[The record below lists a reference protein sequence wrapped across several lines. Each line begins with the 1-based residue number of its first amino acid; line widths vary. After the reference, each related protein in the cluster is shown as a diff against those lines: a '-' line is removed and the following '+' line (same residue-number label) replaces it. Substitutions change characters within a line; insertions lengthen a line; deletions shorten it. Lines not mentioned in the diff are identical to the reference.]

1 MAAGNFPQGICTR
14 AMIPESLLKRIR
26 RIEIRARRLVNDVFA
41 GEYRSAFRGRGVEFQ
56 DVRDY
61 YPGDDV
67 RTIDWNVTARARKPY
82 VRRYQEERELTVVF
96 LVDASRSVQFGS
108 GELLKGEVAAEIC
121 AVLALSAI
129 RNNDKVGL
137 LMFTDRVERY
147 MPPSKGRSQVLRVI
161 REVLAF
167 EPGHVRT
174 DIAAALEYAGRV
186 LVRRAVVFVISD
198 FLDGGFERA
207 LNILNRKHDVIAVD
221 ITDPRE
227 EQLVGV
233 GLLELEDAETGRRM
247 TLDTGWRKPQESLA
261 SAGHQRSASLRRRLG
276 RLDVDFIPIN
286 AAESYV
292 EPLVKFFATRA
303 KRLR

>member
-1 MAAGNFPQGICTR
+1 
-14 AMIPESLLKRIR
+14 MIPASLLQRIR

-108 GELLKGEVAAEIC
+108 GDLLKGEVAAEIC

-147 MPPSKGRSQVLRVI
+147 IPPNKGRSQVLRVI

-167 EPGHVRT
+167 EPEHRGT
-174 DIAAALEYAGRV
+174 EIAAALEYAGRV

-198 FLDGGFERA
+198 FLDEGYERA

-227 EQLVGV
+227 EELVGV
-233 GLLELEDAETGRRM
+233 GLLELEDAETGRRV
-247 TLDTGWRKPQESLA
+247 TVDTGWREPQDSLL
-261 SAGHQRSASLRRRLG
+261 SAGQKRSAALRRRLG
-276 RLDVDFIPIN
+276 RLDVDLIPIN
-286 AAESYV
+286 AADSYV
-292 EPLVKFFATRA
+292 EPLVGFFATRA

>member
-1 MAAGNFPQGICTR
+1 
-14 AMIPESLLKRIR
+14 MISAQLLERIH

-61 YPGDDV
+61 YPGDDI

-96 LVDASRSVQFGS
+96 LVDASRSVRFGS

-137 LMFTDRVERY
+137 AVFTDRVEFM
-147 MPPSKGRSQVLRVI
+147 MPPAKGRMQVLRLI

-167 EPGHVRT
+167 QPQHRGTSIR
-174 DIAAALEYAGRV
+174 AALEWAGRA
-186 LVRRAVVFVISD
+186 LVRRAVVFLISD
-198 FLDGGFERA
+198 FLDDGYQHA
-207 LNILNRKHDVIAVD
+207 LNIVNRKHDVIAVN

-227 EQLVGV
+227 EELVGV
-233 GLLELEDAETGRRM
+233 GLLELEDAETGRRV
-247 TLDTGWRKPQESLA
+247 TINTASQRLPSRVVRREELCKELA
-261 SAGHQRSASLRRRLG
+261 
-276 RLDVDFIPIN
+276 RLDVDLVSIN
-286 AAESYV
+286 AAESYI
-292 EPLVKFFATRA
+292 EPLVRFFSTRA

>member
-1 MAAGNFPQGICTR
+1 
-14 AMIPESLLKRIR
+14 MIPTHLLDRIH

-96 LVDASRSVQFGS
+96 LVDASRSVHFGS

-137 LMFTDRVERY
+137 AVFTDRIEL
-147 MPPSKGRSQVLRVI
+147 MIPPAKGRTQVLRVI

-167 EPGHVRT
+167 TPQHKGT
-174 DIAAALEYAGRV
+174 QISSALEWAGRA
-186 LVRRAVVFVISD
+186 LARRAVIFLISD
-198 FLDGGFERA
+198 FLDTGYERA
-207 LNILNRKHDVIAVD
+207 LNIVNRKHDVIAVN
-221 ITDPRE
+221 IADPRE

-233 GLLELEDAETGRRM
+233 GLLELEDAETGRRV
-247 TLDTGWRKPQESLA
+247 TIDTGPRK
-261 SAGHQRSASLRRRLG
+261 LRRTHGADDLRRDLA
-276 RLDVDFIPIN
+276 RLDVDLVSIN

-292 EPLVKFFATRA
+292 EPLIRFFSTRA

>member
-1 MAAGNFPQGICTR
+1 
-14 AMIPESLLKRIR
+14 MIPASLLKRIR

-167 EPGHVRT
+167 EPEHPGT
-174 DIAAALEYAGRV
+174 DITAALEYAGRV

-198 FLDGGFERA
+198 FLDEGYERA

-227 EQLVGV
+227 EELVRV
-233 GLLELEDAETGRRM
+233 GLVELEDAETSRRL
-247 TLDTGWRKPQESLA
+247 TLDTGWGRPQESLA
-261 SAGHQRSASLRRRLG
+261 SAGQRRSVSLRRRLG
-276 RLDVDFIPIN
+276 RLDVDLIPIN

-292 EPLVKFFATRA
+292 EPLVEFFATRA

>member
-1 MAAGNFPQGICTR
+1 
-14 AMIPESLLKRIR
+14 MIPTHLLDRIH

-96 LVDASRSVQFGS
+96 LVDASRSVHFGS

-137 LMFTDRVERY
+137 AVFTDRIEL
-147 MPPSKGRSQVLRVI
+147 MIPPAKGRTQVLRVI

-167 EPGHVRT
+167 TPEHKGT
-174 DIAAALEYAGRV
+174 QISSALEWAGRA
-186 LVRRAVVFVISD
+186 LARRAVIFLISD
-198 FLDGGFERA
+198 FLDTGYERA
-207 LNILNRKHDVIAVD
+207 LNIVNRKHDVIAVN

-233 GLLELEDAETGRRM
+233 GLLELEDAETGRRV
-247 TLDTGWRKPQESLA
+247 TIDTSPHR
-261 SAGHQRSASLRRRLG
+261 LRRAHGADDLRRDLA
-276 RLDVDFIPIN
+276 RLDVDLVSIN

-292 EPLVKFFATRA
+292 EPLIRFFSTRA

>member
-1 MAAGNFPQGICTR
+1 
-14 AMIPESLLKRIR
+14 MIPAHLLNRIH

-56 DVRDY
+56 DVREY
-61 YPGDDV
+61 APGDDV
-67 RTIDWNVTARARKPY
+67 RTIDWNVTARTRKPY

-96 LVDASRSVQFGS
+96 LVDASRSTHFGS

-121 AVLALSAI
+121 AVLALSAV

-137 LMFTDRVERY
+137 VVFTDRVEC
-147 MPPSKGRSQVLRVI
+147 MIPPAKGRTQVLRVI

-167 EPGHVRT
+167 EPQHRGTRL
-174 DIAAALEYAGRV
+174 AAALEWAGRA
-186 LVRRAVVFVISD
+186 LARRAVVFLLSD
-198 FLDGGFERA
+198 FLDEGYERA
-207 LNILNRKHDVIAVD
+207 LSIVNRKHDVIAVN

-227 EQLVGV
+227 RELTGV
-233 GLLELEDAETGRRM
+233 GLLEVEDAETGRR
-247 TLDTGWRKPQESLA
+247 LIVDTGGRSRPVGGRLPSGPELGRALA
-261 SAGHQRSASLRRRLG
+261 
-276 RLDVDFIPIN
+276 RLDVDLIPVN

-292 EPLVKFFATRA
+292 EPLVRFFATRA

>member
-1 MAAGNFPQGICTR
+1 
-14 AMIPESLLKRIR
+14 MIPPQLLQRIR

-61 YPGDDV
+61 TPGDDI

-121 AVLALSAI
+121 AVLALSAV

-137 LMFTDRVERY
+137 VIFTDRIERY
-147 MPPSKGRSQVLRVI
+147 VPPTKGRTQVLRVI

-167 EPGHVRT
+167 EPQHPGT
-174 DIAAALEYAGRV
+174 DLGAALEFAGRV
-186 LVRRAVVFVISD
+186 LARRAVVFLISD
-198 FLDGGFERA
+198 FRDKGYERA
-207 LNILNRKHDVIAVD
+207 LNLINRKHDCIAVN

-227 EQLVGV
+227 EQLVKV
-233 GLLELEDAETGRRM
+233 GLLELEDAETGRRV
-247 TLDTGWRKPQESLA
+247 TLDTGWRAPWANLEAGADRRSSRLRKQLA
-261 SAGHQRSASLRRRLG
+261 
-276 RLDVDFIPIN
+276 RLDVDLIPIN

-292 EPLVKFFATRA
+292 EPLIRFFTTRA

>member
-1 MAAGNFPQGICTR
+1 
-14 AMIPESLLKRIR
+14 MIPASLLQRIR

-147 MPPSKGRSQVLRVI
+147 IPPSKGRSQVLRVI

-167 EPGHVRT
+167 EPEHRGT
-174 DIAAALEYAGRV
+174 EIAAALEYAGRV

-198 FLDGGFERA
+198 FLDEGYERA
-207 LNILNRKHDVIAVD
+207 LNVLNRKHDVIAVD

-227 EQLVGV
+227 GELVGV
-233 GLLELEDAETGRRM
+233 GLLELEDAETGRRV
-247 TLDTGWRKPQESLA
+247 TLDTGWREPQKSLL
-261 SAGHQRSASLRRRLG
+261 SAGQKRSAALRRRLG
-276 RLDVDFIPIN
+276 RLDVDLIPIN
-286 AAESYV
+286 AAHSYV
-292 EPLVKFFATRA
+292 EPLVEFFATRA

>member
-1 MAAGNFPQGICTR
+1 M
-14 AMIPESLLKRIR
+14 MIPAHLLERIR

-56 DVRDY
+56 DVREY
-61 YPGDDV
+61 YAGDDI

-96 LVDASRSVQFGS
+96 LVDASRSVHFGS
-108 GELLKGEVAAEIC
+108 GDLLKGEVAAEIC

-137 LMFTDRVERY
+137 VMFSDRVECTI
-147 MPPSKGRSQVLRVI
+147 PPSKGRTQVLRVI

-167 EPGHVRT
+167 QPEHTGT
-174 DIAAALEYAGRV
+174 NITAALEHAGRA
-186 LVRRAVVFVISD
+186 LARRAVVFLVSD
-198 FLDGGFERA
+198 FLDDGYDRA
-207 LNILNRKHDVIAVD
+207 LDIVNRKHDVIAVN

-227 EQLVGV
+227 EELVGV
-233 GLLELEDAETGRRM
+233 GLLELEDAESGRRLV
-247 TLDTGWRKPQESLA
+247 LDTGRSGTRRELSGTPGSEG
-261 SAGHQRSASLRRRLG
+261 AGLRRKLG
-276 RLDVDFIPIN
+276 RLDVDLISIN

-292 EPLVKFFATRA
+292 EPLVRFFSTRA

>member
-1 MAAGNFPQGICTR
+1 
-14 AMIPESLLKRIR
+14 MIPASLLQRIR

-147 MPPSKGRSQVLRVI
+147 IPPSKGRSQVLRVI

-167 EPGHVRT
+167 EPEHRGT
-174 DIAAALEYAGRV
+174 EIAAALEYAGRV

-198 FLDGGFERA
+198 FLDEGYERA
-207 LNILNRKHDVIAVD
+207 LNVLNRKHDVIAVD

-227 EQLVGV
+227 EELVGV
-233 GLLELEDAETGRRM
+233 GLLELEDAETGRRV
-247 TLDTGWRKPQESLA
+247 TLDTGWREPQKSLL
-261 SAGHQRSASLRRRLG
+261 SAGQKRSAALRRRLG
-276 RLDVDFIPIN
+276 RLDVDLIPIN
-286 AAESYV
+286 AAHSYV
-292 EPLVKFFATRA
+292 EPLVEFFATRA

>member
-1 MAAGNFPQGICTR
+1 
-14 AMIPESLLKRIR
+14 MIPSHLLERIHH
-26 RIEIRARRLVNDVFA
+26 IEIRARRLVNDMFA

-61 YPGDDV
+61 HPGDDI

-96 LVDASRSVQFGS
+96 LVDASRSVHFGS

-137 LMFTDRVERY
+137 VVFTDRIEL
-147 MPPSKGRSQVLRVI
+147 MIPPAKGRTQVLRVI

-167 EPGHVRT
+167 EPQHRGT
-174 DIAAALEYAGRV
+174 KIASALEWAGRA
-186 LVRRAVVFVISD
+186 LVRRAVIFLISD
-198 FLDGGFERA
+198 FLDEDYEHA
-207 LNILNRKHDVIAVD
+207 LNIVNRKHDVIAVN

-227 EQLVGV
+227 EELVGV
-233 GLLELEDAETGRRM
+233 GLLELEDAETGRRVV
-247 TLDTGWRKPQESLA
+247 LDTRPRALPGA
-261 SAGHQRSASLRRRLG
+261 SRSEELRRELA
-276 RLDVDFIPIN
+276 RLDVDLIPVN
-286 AAESYV
+286 AAESYI
-292 EPLVKFFATRA
+292 EPLIRFFTTRA

>member
-1 MAAGNFPQGICTR
+1 
-14 AMIPESLLKRIR
+14 MIPASLLKRIR

-56 DVRDY
+56 DVRQY

-147 MPPSKGRSQVLRVI
+147 IPPSKGRSQVLRVI

-167 EPGHVRT
+167 EPEHTGT

-198 FLDGGFERA
+198 FLDEGYERA

-227 EQLVGV
+227 EELVGV

-247 TLDTGWRKPQESLA
+247 TLDTGWRKPQESL
-261 SAGHQRSASLRRRLG
+261 SAAGQRRATALRRRLG
-276 RLDVDFIPIN
+276 RLDVDLIPIS

-292 EPLVKFFATRA
+292 EPLVRFFVTRA

>member
-1 MAAGNFPQGICTR
+1 
-14 AMIPESLLKRIR
+14 MIPPHLLERIR

-61 YPGDDV
+61 YPGDDI

-96 LVDASRSVQFGS
+96 LMDASRSVHFGS

-121 AVLALSAI
+121 AVLALSAV

-137 LMFTDRVERY
+137 VAFTDRVEQTI
-147 MPPSKGRSQVLRVI
+147 PPGKGRTQVLRVI
-161 REVLAF
+161 RDVLAF
-167 EPGHVRT
+167 EPQHTGT
-174 DIAAALEYAGRV
+174 NITAALEHVGRAQA
-186 LVRRAVVFVISD
+186 RRAVVFLISD
-198 FLDGGFERA
+198 FLDDGYEHA
-207 LNILNRKHDVIAVD
+207 LNIINRKHDVIAVN

-227 EQLVGV
+227 EALVGV
-233 GLLELEDAETGRRM
+233 GLVELEDAETGRRI
-247 TLDTGWRKPQESLA
+247 TIDTDRFAAACARPG
-261 SAGHQRSASLRRRLG
+261 RSSDDLRRRLG
-276 RLDVDFIPIN
+276 RLNVDLISIN

-292 EPLVKFFATRA
+292 EPLIKFFTTRA

>member
-1 MAAGNFPQGICTR
+1 
-14 AMIPESLLKRIR
+14 MISPSLLRRIR

-41 GEYRSAFRGRGVEFQ
+41 GEYRSAFRGRGVEFL
-56 DVRDY
+56 DVRRY
-61 YPGDDV
+61 YAGDDI
-67 RTIDWNVTARARKPY
+67 RTIDWNVTARARKPH

-137 LMFTDRVERY
+137 VIFTDRVERY
-147 MPPSKGRSQVLRVI
+147 IPPTKGRTQVLRVI

-167 EPGHVRT
+167 EPQHRGT
-174 DIAAALEYAGRV
+174 DLAAALEFAGRV
-186 LVRRAVVFVISD
+186 LARRAVVFLVSD
-198 FLDGGFERA
+198 FRDRGYERA
-207 LNILNRKHDVIAVD
+207 LNTINRKHDCIAVS

-227 EQLVGV
+227 EQLVTV
-233 GLLELEDAETGRRM
+233 GLLELEDAESGRRLM
-247 TLDTGWRKPQESLA
+247 LDTGWRAPRVGLRTGAER
-261 SAGHQRSASLRRRLG
+261 RSSELWRRLA
-276 RLDVDFIPIN
+276 RLDVDLIPIN

-292 EPLVKFFATRA
+292 EPLVRFFTARA
-303 KRLR
+303 RRLR

>member
-1 MAAGNFPQGICTR
+1 MVP
-14 AMIPESLLKRIR
+14 SHLLNRIH

-61 YPGDDV
+61 TPGDDV

-96 LVDASRSVQFGS
+96 LVDASRSTHFGS

-121 AVLALSAI
+121 AVLALSAV

-137 LMFTDRVERY
+137 VVFTDRVEC
-147 MPPSKGRSQVLRVI
+147 MIPPAKGRTQVLRVI

-167 EPGHVRT
+167 EPQHRGTRLS
-174 DIAAALEYAGRV
+174 AALEWAGRA
-186 LVRRAVVFVISD
+186 LVRRAVVFLISD
-198 FLDGGFERA
+198 FLDEGYEHA
-207 LNILNRKHDVIAVD
+207 LSIVNRKHDVIAVN

-227 EQLVGV
+227 EELVGV
-233 GLLELEDAETGRRM
+233 GLLEVEDTETGQRL
-247 TLDTGWRKPQESLA
+247 TLDTRPRKLA
-261 SAGHQRSASLRRRLG
+261 PALRAGALKRDLA
-276 RLDVDFIPIN
+276 RLDVDLIPIN
-286 AAESYV
+286 AAQSYV
-292 EPLVKFFATRA
+292 EPLIRFFSTRA

>member
-1 MAAGNFPQGICTR
+1 
-14 AMIPESLLKRIR
+14 MIPASLLQRIR

-41 GEYRSAFRGRGVEFQ
+41 GEYRSAFRGRGVEFL

-167 EPGHVRT
+167 EPGYRGT

-198 FLDGGFERA
+198 FLDEGYERA
-207 LNILNRKHDVIAVD
+207 LNVLNRKHDVIAVD

-227 EQLVGV
+227 EELVGV
-233 GLLELEDAETGRRM
+233 GLVELEDAETGRRL
-247 TLDTGWRKPQESLA
+247 TLDTGWGKPQESLL
-261 SAGHQRSASLRRRLG
+261 SAGQRRSVSLRRRLG
-276 RLDVDFIPIN
+276 RLDVDLIPIN

-292 EPLVKFFATRA
+292 EPLVEFFATRA

>member
-1 MAAGNFPQGICTR
+1 
-14 AMIPESLLKRIR
+14 MIPSHLLNRIH

-61 YPGDDV
+61 CPGDDI

-96 LVDASRSVQFGS
+96 LVDASRSVHFGS

-137 LMFTDRVERY
+137 AVFTDRIEC
-147 MPPSKGRSQVLRVI
+147 MIPPAKGRTQVLRVI

-167 EPGHVRT
+167 EPQHRGT
-174 DIAAALEYAGRV
+174 KIAAALEWAGRA
-186 LVRRAVVFVISD
+186 LVRRAVVFLISD
-198 FLDGGFERA
+198 FLDVGYERA
-207 LNILNRKHDVIAVD
+207 LNIVNRKHDVIAVN

-227 EQLVGV
+227 EQLAGV
-233 GLLELEDAETGRRM
+233 GLLEVEDAETGRRL
-247 TLDTGWRKPQESLA
+247 TIDARARKLRPARRAEE
-261 SAGHQRSASLRRRLG
+261 LRRELA
-276 RLDVDFIPIN
+276 RLDVDLVPIN

-292 EPLVKFFATRA
+292 EPLIRFFSTRA
-303 KRLR
+303 RRLR